1 MHVDLAIIYRWL
13 YNHRYYPHHHVSH
26 NIFIII
32 TPHIDIKLQGQSV
45 ESIFILPVQRIP
57 RYRLLLEQLLKYTPT
72 DHTEYDVVKR
82 ALEKI
87 SDMAMFSNEAIRA
100 RENKTKIMEIMLSIN
115 PLSRVDLLDDQ
126 DRRFIKEGILSRQ
139 CR

>member
-1 MHVDLAIIYRWL
+1 MCYLMNDH
-13 YNHRYYPHHHVSH
+13 HHHHVVSSSPSSSC
-26 NIFIII
+26 IYIY
-32 TPHIDIKLQGQSV
+32 IDIKLQGQSV

-57 RYRLLLEQLLKYTPT
+57 RYRLLLEQLLKYTPN

-139 CR
+139 CRYEYDDDW

>member
-1 MHVDLAIIYRWL
+1 VKKLCRNNDVYIDLTIIII
-13 YNHRYYPHHHVSH
+13 

-32 TPHIDIKLQGQSV
+32 THIDIKLQGQSV

>member
-1 MHVDLAIIYRWL
+1 MKKLCRSNDVYIDLTIIII
-13 YNHRYYPHHHVSH
+13 

-32 TPHIDIKLQGQSV
+32 THIDIKLQGQSV

>member
-1 MHVDLAIIYRWL
+1 M
-13 YNHRYYPHHHVSH
+13 
-26 NIFIII
+26 
-32 TPHIDIKLQGQSV
+32 
-45 ESIFILPVQRIP
+45 
-57 RYRLLLEQLLKYTPT
+57 LKYTPT
-72 DHTEYDVVKR
+72 NHTEYDVVKR

>member
-1 MHVDLAIIYRWL
+1 L
-13 YNHRYYPHHHVSH
+13 YNYRYYPHHHVSH

-32 TPHIDIKLQGQSV
+32 THIDIKLQGQSV

>member
-1 MHVDLAIIYRWL
+1 VKKLCRSNDVYIDLTIIII
-13 YNHRYYPHHHVSH
+13 

-32 TPHIDIKLQGQSV
+32 THIDIKLQGQSV

>member
-1 MHVDLAIIYRWL
+1 VKKLCRNNDVYIDLTIIII
-13 YNHRYYPHHHVSH
+13 
-26 NIFIII
+26 NIFIVI
-32 TPHIDIKLQGQSV
+32 THIDIKLQGQSV

>member
-1 MHVDLAIIYRWL
+1 MKKLCRNNDVYIDLTIIII
-13 YNHRYYPHHHVSH
+13 

-32 TPHIDIKLQGQSV
+32 THIDIKLQGQSV

>member
-1 MHVDLAIIYRWL
+1 MKKLCRNNDVYIDLTIIII
-13 YNHRYYPHHHVSH
+13 
-26 NIFIII
+26 NIFIVI
-32 TPHIDIKLQGQSV
+32 THIDIKLQGQSV